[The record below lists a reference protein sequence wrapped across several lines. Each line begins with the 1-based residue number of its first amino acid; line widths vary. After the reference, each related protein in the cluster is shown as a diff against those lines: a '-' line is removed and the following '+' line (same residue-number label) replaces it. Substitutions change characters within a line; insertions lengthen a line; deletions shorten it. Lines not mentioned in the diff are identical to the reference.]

1 MELDHNSAARTVA
14 EVASAAAGAASQSM
28 GNPIILGGTALAT
41 AAGLAAIVVM
51 LMTKPKTEQE
61 WAVAL
66 ISTLVSSLCGGAF
79 VILKMGWIVWI
90 QTTSGAQLATALMA
104 FGGVIFTCGLPGW
117 VLVRLMFNT
126 MEKHKDQTLSEAYH
140 DIKQEVTK

>member
-1 MELDHNSAARTVA
+1 MDIDQQSMVKAAS
-14 EVASAAAGAASQSM
+14 EVASAASRAAMSAAGS
-28 GNPIILGGTALAT
+28 PVFIGGTALAI
-41 AAGLAAIVVM
+41 AAGLAAAVVM
-51 LMTKPKTEQE
+51 LMTKPRDDKEF
-61 WAVAL
+61 AVAL

-79 VILKMGWIVWI
+79 VILKMGWITWA
-90 QTTSGAQLATALMA
+90 QTTNSPQLTAALMA

-140 DIKQEVTK
+140 DIKEEVTK

>member
-90 QTTSGAQLATALMA
+90 QTTS
-104 FGGVIFTCGLPGW
+104 
-117 VLVRLMFNT
+117 RL
-126 MEKHKDQTLSEAYH
+126 EKIGFSSFLWYLSRS
-140 DIKQEVTK
+140 

>member
-1 MELDHNSAARTVA
+1 MDIDQNTAAHA
-14 EVASAAAGAASQSM
+14 ASEIASAAASAASQSM

-79 VILKMGWIVWI
+79 VILKMGWITWA
-90 QTTSGAQLATALMA
+90 QTTNSPQLTAALMA

-126 MEKHKDQTLSEAYH
+126 MKKHQDQTLSEAYH
-140 DIKQEVTK
+140 DIKQEVSQ